1 MRLIDAD
8 AIKYTYYVNGDITV
22 SKKSIDAMPTVEQKE
37 RIEINANE
45 IVAELMEQ
53 YDFSKSIDKS
63 SSNYLK
69 GFADG
74 KRDAQK
80 HGHWKSMEIKNNDM
94 YGYLSPPSRYIHEC
108 SKCGNKIENYVKK
121 CNIKYCD
128 TCGAEMDEVTE

>member
-1 MRLIDAD
+1 LISCLNNNTPCAEE
-8 AIKYTYYVNGDITV
+8 
-22 SKKSIDAMPTVEQKE
+22 SFEC
-37 RIEINANE
+37 INF
-45 IVAELMEQ
+45 
-53 YDFSKSIDKS
+53 YFTTKFSKSIDKFS
-63 SSNYLK
+63 ANYLK

-128 TCGAEMDEVTE
+128 TCGAEMDEVTEYYE